1 MKKGDFGRPF
11 LWLRFALV
19 LEVLAFALRHET

>member
-11 LWLRFALV
+11 LLLRFGSV
-19 LEVLAFALRHET
+19 LEVLAFALPHET